1 MTEPQR
7 PSPLLM
13 DIEAA
18 AAHLGLGKRMLYRLV
33 EARQVPGQV
42 LK

>member
-1 MTEPQR
+1 
-7 PSPLLM
+7 M